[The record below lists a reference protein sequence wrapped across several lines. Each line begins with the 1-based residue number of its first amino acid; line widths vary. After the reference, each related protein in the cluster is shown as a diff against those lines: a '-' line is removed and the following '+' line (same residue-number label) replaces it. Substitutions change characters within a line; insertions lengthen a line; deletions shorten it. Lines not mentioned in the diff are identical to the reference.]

1 MSSSSLNRSC
11 RWLLL
16 FLALIG
22 SCLGGRTMNMIQ
34 TFRGGADDS
43 PGSDMIEKIL
53 KDAGVDGDKFKELM
67 DSMGGENGKMPDLSS
82 SMNMMKDMMNS
93 PMFQEYMTDPERL
106 EQSRQ
111 MILGNP
117 EMKKMMEGMPGF
129 EDILNDKEKWAE
141 SMIAAAE
148 MYKSMGGDLMNA
160 LTSMSPEMLEGMAG
174 GLGGL
179 GGGMGGGL
187 GGVGGSLGGLG
198 GLPNANPALDELG
211 EADE

>member
-1 MSSSSLNRSC
+1 
-11 RWLLL
+11 
-16 FLALIG
+16 
-22 SCLGGRTMNMIQ
+22 
-34 TFRGGADDS
+34 
-43 PGSDMIEKIL
+43 MIEKIL